1 MKKLL
6 LFVIL
11 LTNMC
16 HVSAGNFIDGLNLK
30 VRLGYNIGGTA
41 PIGIPASIR
50 SVDNFRLTSSF
61 MAGVDLAMPFEEKW
75 GLETGL
81 RFENKGM
88 DGDVTTKGYHM
99 ELRKGSEQIEGLFTG
114 QVSQKVTQWM
124 LTLPLNVTYKIGNKV
139 NLKAGPYVS
148 LLLNKDFS
156 GIASNGYLREKD
168 PTGPKIIIGN
178 KEGEWATYDFT
189 DDMRNF
195 QVGVGVGL
203 DWYWSKS
210 LGVSAELNWG
220 LTGVFKSDFKTV
232 EQTLYP
238 LYGCVSVFYKIN

>member
-1 MKKLL
+1 M
-6 LFVIL
+6 IL
-11 LTNMC
+11 ILYFLNI
-16 HVSAGNFIDGLNLK
+16 SASICLK
-30 VRLGYNIGGTA
+30 VDF
-41 PIGIPASIR
+41 PQ
-50 SVDNFRLTSSF
+50 
-61 MAGVDLAMPFEEKW
+61 DL
-75 GLETGL
+75 
-81 RFENKGM
+81 
-88 DGDVTTKGYHM
+88 
-99 ELRKGSEQIEGLFTG
+99 
-114 QVSQKVTQWM
+114 
-124 LTLPLNVTYKIGNKV
+124 
-139 NLKAGPYVS
+139 LKYATESARV
-148 LLLNKDFS
+148 KD
-156 GIASNGYLREKD
+156 
-168 PTGPKIIIGN
+168 TIIIGN